1 MIIHVNKNIIS
12 RCNDIKNLGSSQSIV
27 FFQKISIFYSVYKT
41 QLEKNTNN
49 CVSGHLWK
57 PNYREIFGH
66 YYY

>member
-49 CVSGHLWK
+49 CVSGHL
-57 PNYREIFGH
+57 
-66 YYY
+66 